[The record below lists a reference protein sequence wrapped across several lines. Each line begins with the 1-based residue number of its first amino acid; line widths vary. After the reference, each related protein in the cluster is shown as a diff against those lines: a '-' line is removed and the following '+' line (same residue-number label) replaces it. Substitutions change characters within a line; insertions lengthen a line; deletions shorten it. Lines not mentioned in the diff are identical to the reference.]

1 MDKLQI
7 ILNECNGFR
16 QSVESLMSVKHLF
29 ITCTLNKSLLSLRR
43 QKRSLMFVTK
53 A

>member
-1 MDKLQI
+1 MDKFQI
-7 ILNECNGFR
+7 ILNECIGFR
-16 QSVESLMSVKHLF
+16 KPLESLMLVKHLF
-29 ITCTLNKSLLSLRR
+29 INCALNISLLSLQR

>member
-1 MDKLQI
+1 MYKLQI
-7 ILNECNGFR
+7 ILNECNGYR
-16 QSVESLMSVKHLF
+16 QSLESLMSVKHLF
-29 ITCTLNKSLLSLRR
+29 ITCALNKSLLSLQR

>member
-7 ILNECNGFR
+7 ILNECCGLIK
-16 QSVESLMSVKHLF
+16 SSESLMSVKHLF
-29 ITCTLNKSLLSLRR
+29 ITCALNKSLLSLQS
-43 QKRSLMFVTK
+43 QKRSLMFATI